1 MEFFKT
7 TKGKITAVFIAVL
20 CIAAVIF
27 GIVIGT
33 RDKNSYRT
41 ISVSELHGDVRVENN
56 GKVYDAYPEM
66 NLSDGYALFTGA
78 DSYTRM
84 VLDSDKYIKLEELS
98 RAVFEKLGKTGDNYT
113 AIRLENGVITNE
125 IAKPLPKGAEYTVNT
140 PNAAMAV
147 RGTFFRVKTVED
159 ENGDYYTDIFTYGG
173 SVECKRILPDGTVVN
188 ETVMVEAGFK
198 TRIKMDSSDTIYLV
212 EMFDDNGTL
221 INTTPIIVSED
232 ISDEDLIDMF
242 DAAKNGHKM
251 FLSIE
256 EIEALIIERGID
268 IEKYRSKYDG
278 SQLKLTGS
286 YTTTSVSSADT
297 TAASTTTEIT
307 TIASSAETTTPPSS
321 VESEQSTALPSSEY
335 VSEATTKTARTTTKT
350 EVTVRRTEET
360 TSETEETVRRTEKTT
375 SETEETV
382 KRTEKTTKKTE
393 KTTKKTEKTTKK
405 TTGTEAPVD
414 ESVSENTTVSAA
426 EVTITTVAV
435 TSSVPSFTVPVTIT
449 AETSETTSAAVVTG
463 TITEHECFFENY
475 VYNNDATCSED
486 GTMTGSCSCGETD
499 TITAEGTKT
508 AHTEVTESKG
518 ATFYESGYIRV
529 YCGTCDEEISYE
541 VIEKLSPLNLSQGD
555 IVISSTGYSQSD
567 GEEIGFTGDY
577 LFAQESASSGG
588 TITVQSGT
596 HNIAFENVTLSVSDM
611 DGFIVE
617 SGATAVLS
625 GNLTVISDSSA
636 SGSYALNNRG
646 TIEFASGTFS
656 FEAGEGATSVYNA
669 GSIQLTDGTLNTTG
683 DFTNTGGVLTVNGG
697 ALTVDGMFDNI
708 SDAEFTMNGGSF
720 SSDDYFGNDGDS
732 IIEINDGSFKV
743 VVQEGPYCVYVNS
756 GSFTVNGGT
765 CEVSSYGYGLYSRGN
780 VYINGGRITTS
791 GEYSSLTADIGR
803 FEISGGSIICET
815 GISAYID
822 IVMTGGSLRIVN
834 GRVTGYNTITNGD
847 AEVNCVCYDALP
859 DAAELVFT
867 KSDGTSY
874 VYGITE
880 ADTAD
885 DGKYYLWLPP
895 VAVDSLSVTEP
906 PEISEVSDADYDSST
921 GTFSDYTDDTII

>member
-20 CIAAVIF
+20 CIAAVIA

-41 ISVSELHGDVRVENN
+41 ISVSELYGDVRAENN

-147 RGTFFRVKTVED
+147 RGTFFRVKTVKD

-221 INTTPIIVSED
+221 INTTPIVVSED

-242 DAAKNGHKM
+242 DAAKNGHEM

-297 TAASTTTEIT
+297 TAAATTTEIT

-321 VESEQSTALPSSEY
+321 VESEQSTVLQSSEY
-335 VSEATTKTARTTTKT
+335 VSEATTKAARTTTKT
-350 EVTVRRTEET
+350 EVTVRK
-360 TSETEETVRRTEKTT
+360 TEKTT

-405 TTGTEAPVD
+405 TDKTTKKTEAPVD
-414 ESVSENTTVSAA
+414 ESVPGNTTVSTA
-426 EVTITTVAV
+426 EITITTVAV

-449 AETSETTSAAVVTG
+449 VETSETTSAAVVTE
-463 TITEHECFFENY
+463 TITTEHECVFENY

-486 GTMTGSCSCGETD
+486 GTMTGLCSCGKTD

-508 AHTEVTESKG
+508 AHTEVTESKD
-518 ATFYESGYIRV
+518 ATFYENGYIRV
-529 YCGTCDEEISYE
+529 YCGACDEEISYE

-555 IVISSTGYSQSD
+555 IVISSTGYSQSG
-567 GEEIGFTGDY
+567 GEEVGFTGDY

-588 TITVQSGT
+588 TITIQSGT

-617 SGATAVLS
+617 SGAKAVLS
-625 GNLTVISDSSA
+625 GNLTVTAASSD
-636 SGSYALNNRG
+636 SGSYALNNSG
-646 TIEFASGTFS
+646 SIEFASGTFS
-656 FEAGEGATSVYNA
+656 FEAGEGAASVYNA

-683 DFTNTGGVLTVNGG
+683 DFMNTGGVLTVNGG
-697 ALTVDGMFDNI
+697 ALAVDGMFNNI

-720 SSDDYFGNDGDS
+720 SSDDYFGNDGNS
-732 IIEINDGSFKV
+732 TTEINDGSFKV

-756 GSFTVNGGT
+756 GSFTVNGGI
-765 CEVSSYGYGLYSRGN
+765 CEVSSSGYGLYSRGN
-780 VYINGGRITTS
+780 VYINGGRITAS
-791 GEYSSLTADIGR
+791 GNYSSLTADTGK
-803 FEISGGSIICET
+803 FEISGGSIVCKT
-815 GISAYID
+815 AVSAYID
-822 IVMTGGSLRIVN
+822 IVMTGGSLRIIN
-834 GRVTGYNTITNGD
+834 GAVEGYKKITNGE
-847 AEVNCVCYDALP
+847 AEVSCVCYDVLP
-859 DAAELVFT
+859 AAAELVFT
-867 KSDGTSY
+867 KSDDTSY
-874 VYGITE
+874 AYGITE

-885 DGKYYLWLPP
+885 DGKYYLWLP
-895 VAVDSLSVTEP
+895 VATVDSFSATESP
-906 PEISEVSDADYDSST
+906 VFSEVSDADYDGST
-921 GTFSDYTDDTII
+921 GTLGDFTDDTI